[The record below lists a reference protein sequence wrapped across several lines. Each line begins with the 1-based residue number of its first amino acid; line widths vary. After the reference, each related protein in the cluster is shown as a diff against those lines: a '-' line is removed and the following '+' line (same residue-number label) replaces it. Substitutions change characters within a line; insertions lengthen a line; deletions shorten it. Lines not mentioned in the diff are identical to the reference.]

1 LRCSPPF
8 PPSCVSSPPASKK
21 MKTRKGVSL
30 IEIIV
35 ASMLLVT
42 VAMAVSFLLL
52 STLTGHQR
60 EEATH
65 NVSLGAK
72 KLREMLKSY
81 VTADTSVVLNAPG
94 SPAWHLP
101 EDSSCASCWAL
112 EEGTHEATSLLPL
125 SFREKYGAT
134 MKYSVKKELFN
145 GREVRNVRISV
156 DWSLP

>member
-1 LRCSPPF
+1 
-8 PPSCVSSPPASKK
+8 
-21 MKTRKGVSL
+21 MKNRKGVSL

-35 ASMLLVT
+35 ASMILVT
-42 VAMAVSFLLL
+42 VSMAVSFLLL
-52 STLTGHQR
+52 STLTSRQR

-65 NVSLGAK
+65 NISLGAK
-72 KLREMLKSY
+72 KLRETLKSY

-112 EEGTHEATSLLPL
+112 EEGAHEATTLLP
-125 SFREKYGAT
+125 SDFRAKYGAT

-156 DWSLP
+156 DWNLP